1 MEEESKLQRRQ
12 HFGGLS
18 GANFLSVQ
26 KAGLGGQRCDPS
38 FTGCLGVATPAFW
51 RPEAC
56 NLERTWNISPGVG
69 SLIVFWTYLNVAPL
83 IPNKPHSTPFH
94 SRMPCQ
100 SLTGCPVKDSS
111 FLLAD
116 SSFSWSREWKMKKT
130 VQYGRK
136 SKVIFLQIC

>member
-1 MEEESKLQRRQ
+1 MAEESKLQDQARYGSKQGSGDASILEAYLGLISRRFRKQ
-12 HFGGLS
+12 RWAL
-18 GANFLSVQ
+18 A
-26 KAGLGGQRCDPS
+26 AAGQRHDPA
-38 FTGCLGVATPAFW
+38 FTGMLFRCGNTSFW
-51 RPEAC
+51 MPEAC

-69 SLIVFWTYLNVAPL
+69 SLIVFWIYLNVAPL

-116 SSFSWSREWKMKKT
+116 SSFSWSRE
-130 VQYGRK
+130 
-136 SKVIFLQIC
+136 